1 MTSPESGSRGTRLA
15 ILGLAVAFA
24 WPFLFLI
31 PGLSAHNL
39 TNAHDEIGN
48 VCVKWAVTIVLGVF
62 AFSIRRWQPSD
73 LGIRRLGLVDLV
85 AALGCLV
92 LALVLGGIA
101 SRVAA
106 MPTSLSDLQKLA
118 AVPLS
123 LRIGLVLSAAFC
135 EEFVYRGY
143 AIEELAHL
151 TGNRGLAGLI
161 SLAVFGIS
169 HVGLYGLS
177 RALIVPTVVGAVLT
191 GLYLW
196 RRALPACMLMHA
208 MLDGI
213 FLVVAPAVAHAN

>member
-15 ILGLAVAFA
+15 ILGLAAAFA

-31 PGLSAHNL
+31 PRLSAHNL
-39 TNAHDEIGN
+39 TSAHDEAVN
-48 VCVKWAVTIVLGVF
+48 VGVKWAVMIVLGVF

-101 SRVAA
+101 SRIAA
-106 MPTSLSDLQKLA
+106 MPTSLSDLHKLA

-123 LRIGLVLSAAFC
+123 LRIALVLTAAVC
-135 EEFVYRGY
+135 EEFMYRGY
-143 AIEELAHL
+143 GIEELTYL
-151 TGNRGLAGLI
+151 TGKRWLAGLI
-161 SLAVFGIS
+161 SLFVFGIS
-169 HVGLYGLS
+169 HVGIYGLS
-177 RALIVPTVVGAVLT
+177 RALIVPACVGAVLT

-196 RRALPACMLMHA
+196 RRSLPACMLMHA